1 MNIGVKTEDST
12 SAGTPSRVMADMKL
26 ATSDSVIGSVL
37 MERPAS
43 RNSSEPIRGQ
53 YCQSINQLEVS
64 IHKRQ
69 VTREDIV

>member
-1 MNIGVKTEDST
+1 MHIGVKTEDST
-12 SAGTPSRVMADMKL
+12 SAGTPSSVMADMKL

-43 RNSSEPIRGQ
+43 RNSSEPIRDQ
-53 YCQSINQLEVS
+53 RD
-64 IHKRQ
+64 KQ